1 MLNDVGFY
9 ERTNNKVAAPEV
21 EGSCG
26 RDFHKAQIMY
36 KAKNNLL
43 PGNVQ
48 NAHISPPF
56 TCTAYMIRRFI
67 CVTKMFTCS
76 RQVIKLTVKSCM
88 FYSQALKLVN
98 CSQTR

>member
-9 ERTNNKVAAPEV
+9 ERTNNKVAAPKV

-56 TCTAYMIRRFI
+56 T
-67 CVTKMFTCS
+67 
-76 RQVIKLTVKSCM
+76 
-88 FYSQALKLVN
+88 
-98 CSQTR
+98 